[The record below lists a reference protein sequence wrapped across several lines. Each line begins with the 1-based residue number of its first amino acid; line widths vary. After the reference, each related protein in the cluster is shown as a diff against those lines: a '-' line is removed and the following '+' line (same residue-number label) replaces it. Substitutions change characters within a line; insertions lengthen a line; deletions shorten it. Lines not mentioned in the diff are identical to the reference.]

1 MVAVPLAAAG
11 RPALKVR
18 HAGYTV
24 TYVRMLPDDGS
35 MTAAGFSKVFSGPVC
50 TGRGLHAFHAACSGM
65 PASDADRHP
74 SGFFFTESGQRA
86 AVLAGT
92 SRGSMPG
99 RDDPVTN
106 FYTFPA
112 CFHSGFMRFF
122 YG

>member
-1 MVAVPLAAAG
+1 MPLAA
-11 RPALKVR
+11 VCR
-18 HAGYTV
+18 HL
-24 TYVRMLPDDGS
+24 MQ
-35 MTAAGFSKVFSGPVC
+35 
-50 TGRGLHAFHAACSGM
+50 TGTPQA
-65 PASDADRHP
+65 
-74 SGFFFTESGQRA
+74 FFFTESGQRA